1 MTDWKSVLLIVR
13 LAAEK
18 VHRAKADGEDE
29 QNGAVGSEHRAAVGP
44 PIFRLLYG
52 LHSASCGNRAF
63 EQDFHC
69 KRSKDSLAM
78 ILPSMILP
86 ALRFSASKSEPISLV
101 YVTFIRTTPEKL
113 REALTNGD
121 FSDKQPEE
129 PA

>member
-1 MTDWKSVLLIVR
+1 
-13 LAAEK
+13 
-18 VHRAKADGEDE
+18 
-29 QNGAVGSEHRAAVGP
+29 
-44 PIFRLLYG
+44 
-52 LHSASCGNRAF
+52 
-63 EQDFHC
+63 
-69 KRSKDSLAM
+69 M

>member
-1 MTDWKSVLLIVR
+1 LFAWLQKKSIGPRPMVKMNRMGQLVP
-13 LAAEK
+13 
-18 VHRAKADGEDE
+18 
-29 QNGAVGSEHRAAVGP
+29 STGP

-52 LHSASCGNRAF
+52 LQSASCGNRAF

-101 YVTFIRTTPEKL
+101 YATFIRTTPEKL